1 MESLAEAVWQEEEA
15 QKQLQLSQLQ
25 LESDQLNHL
34 LNLLNQDENTL
45 DLLGRRILSLQGRD
59 SHPFQQHHHS
69 LRRRISEDFHSIHG
83 WSNPLASGSNVL
95 VEDQNQDQQARSVVE
110 ALKEELLQDD
120 DQDQDEL
127 DEIIFHH
134 LPSISFISSDS
145 EELKSRDRA
154 LESSIDLEL
163 DWLAEELLRARDEDG
178 DGIWIM
184 GTDALFGDGDT
195 DGFGTINLEDPGIEA
210 LKCEYFSRD
219 GGGGN
224 GAYQSLLE
232 RETRRTMLRLL
243 KDA

>member
-15 QKQLQLSQLQ
+15 QKQLQLSQLE

-34 LNLLNQDENTL
+34 LNLLNQDETTL

-59 SHPFQQHHHS
+59 SHPFQHHS
-69 LRRRISEDFHSIHG
+69 SRRISEDFHSIHG

-95 VEDQNQDQQARSVVE
+95 VEDQDQQARSVVE

-120 DQDQDEL
+120 DQDQDGLE
-127 DEIIFHH
+127 EIIFHH

-163 DWLAEELLRARDEDG
+163 DWLAEELLRARDEE
-178 DGIWIM
+178 IWIIE
-184 GTDALFGDGDT
+184 TDVLFGDGDT
-195 DGFGTINLEDPGIEA
+195 DGFGTISLGNPGIEA
-210 LKCEYFSRD
+210 LKCEYLDRD
-219 GGGGN
+219 G
-224 GAYQSLLE
+224 
-232 RETRRTMLRLL
+232 RRG
-243 KDA
+243 K